1 VTAETTLSRAAEPE
15 VDEAARAVFLSH
27 LGRGH
32 GMAISLRM
40 ADLDRETGRRLA
52 DAWGWPDK
60 AAINARW
67 RREIVAPPAAVVEVP
82 APREPE
88 PEPVAEEPA
97 LADPEPGDHPA
108 VERARALSRALRDRD
123 PVAVAALAGSWT
135 ALEAFEV
142 ACVAAVVAPVD
153 LAGAL
158 EVLDLP
164 VGEWSTETVEREA
177 GRWDAGA
184 RDRTALAGLEERARR
199 G

>member
-32 GMAISLRM
+32 GMTISLRM

-52 DAWGWPDK
+52 EAWGWPDK
-60 AAINARW
+60 GAVRDRW
-67 RREIVAPPAAVVEVP
+67 RAEVAVVP

-88 PEPVAEEPA
+88 PA
-97 LADPEPGDHPA
+97 ADPELDPASEDHPA
-108 VERARALSRALRDRD
+108 VGRAVALARALRDRD
-123 PVAVAALAGSWT
+123 ADAVAALAGSWT

-164 VGEWSTETVEREA
+164 VGEWSAETVAREA
-177 GRWDAGA
+177 SRWDAGC
-184 RDRTALAGLEERARR
+184 RDRVACDAHLERTRR
-199 G
+199 TP